1 MDNEPEP
8 TNTPPMSDNGGQSRT
23 AADIVRHGPATS
35 GQAREEHTLT
45 TNEATKLF
53 ERAGFPR
60 SQRSMERYCKSEE
73 LDCVV
78 DPDEGRYYINMASID
93 RVIGKLE
100 EIKAR
105 HVQLGT
111 DTPETATGGDVGQSR
126 PTPDDGNDSPA
137 SDNDSSKR
145 IKELEF
151 KLRDAEIGS
160 RAKDLHIERQ
170 NTERDWLLKQL
181 TEGSR
186 QIGILETKL
195 LQLESPR
202 SDHPNR
208 VEGKIGAQ
216 VEEPR
221 VTAPLPGGYGRCQG
235 GTELV

>member
-8 TNTPPMSDNGGQSRT
+8 TNLPPMSDNGGQGRT
-23 AADIVRHGPATS
+23 PADIVRQSPSTS
-35 GQAREEHTLT
+35 GQAREEHALT

-60 SQRSMERYCKSEE
+60 SQRSMERYCKSGE

-78 DPDEGRYYINMASID
+78 DPDEERYYITMASID

-111 DTPETATGGDVGQSR
+111 DKRDPVKGGDAGQSR
-126 PTPDDGNDSPA
+126 PSPDVGNDAPE
-137 SDNDSSKR
+137 SDNDSGKR

-170 NTERDWLLKQL
+170 NAERDWLLNQL
-181 TEGSR
+181 IEGSR
-186 QIGILETKL
+186 RIGILETKL
-195 LQLESPR
+195 LQLETPKAN
-202 SDHPNR
+202 HPNQD
-208 VEGKIGAQ
+208 EGKIGAE
-216 VEEPR
+216 VEEAG
-221 VTAPLPGGYGRCQG
+221 VTESQG
-235 GTELV
+235 LEQEDAGQA